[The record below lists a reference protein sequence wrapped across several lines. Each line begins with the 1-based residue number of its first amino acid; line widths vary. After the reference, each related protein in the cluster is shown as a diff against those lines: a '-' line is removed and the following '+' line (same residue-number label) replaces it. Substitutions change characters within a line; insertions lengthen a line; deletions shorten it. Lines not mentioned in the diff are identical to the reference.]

1 MARWGDLELPGET
14 PARQDPAHHP
24 LPPQAD
30 PPSRGVHAN
39 FPGANAAPKQAGQAA
54 RASWSTQAAVGG
66 QGTEPQSF
74 PTAWGGGDDDNTSD
88 LGGLS
93 VTLTPRRRQLAG
105 GQPARRLPV
114 SLSSSG
120 GVPQELQTDVGPG
133 PPHQGPPPPPRPP
146 PTKGLLSFGAG
157 SPPGCRTGAPGEG
170 QRAGGEP
177 GVCRVS
183 SFLQQP
189 PPPLV
194 LFNHFL
200 FFFLLLLFAFLFYF
214 SLLIFIF

>member
-1 MARWGDLELPGET
+1 MGGPGAPWGDPGEAGSCPP
-14 PARQDPAHHP
+14 PA
-24 LPPQAD
+24 
-30 PPSRGVHAN
+30 
-39 FPGANAAPKQAGQAA
+39 AAPGRSPLTGRPCQLPRGKCRTQAG
-54 RASWSTQAAVGG
+54 RAGSTGKLEHTGSGWGAGNRAPVLPHSVGG
-66 QGTEPQSF
+66 
-74 PTAWGGGDDDNTSD
+74 GGGDNTSD

>member
-74 PTAWGGGDDDNTSD
+74 PTAWGGGGDDNTSD

-133 PPHQGPPPPPRPP
+133 PPHQGPPPRPGLHPQRGFCPSGPAAPRGAGQGPPERGSGQEGSPGCAGSLP
-146 PTKGLLSFGAG
+146 SCSSLHLPLSFLI
-157 SPPGCRTGAPGEG
+157 T
-170 QRAGGEP
+170 
-177 GVCRVS
+177 
-183 SFLQQP
+183 
-189 PPPLV
+189 
-194 LFNHFL
+194 
-200 FFFLLLLFAFLFYF
+200 FYF
-214 SLLIFIF
+214 SFYYYFSLFSFIFPF

>member
-1 MARWGDLELPGET
+1 MGGPGAPWEDPGEAGSGPP
-14 PARQDPAHHP
+14 PAAAPGRSTSMPA
-24 LPPQAD
+24 
-30 PPSRGVHAN
+30 SRG
-39 FPGANAAPKQAGQAA
+39 KCRTQAG
-54 RASWSTQAAVGG
+54 RAGSAGKLEHAGSGWGAGNRAPVLPHSVEGG
-66 QGTEPQSF
+66 
-74 PTAWGGGDDDNTSD
+74 DNTSD

-114 SLSSSG
+114 SPSSSG

-133 PPHQGPPPPPRPP
+133 PPYQGPPPPRPP

-157 SPPGCRTGAPGEG
+157 SPPGCGTGAPGEG

-194 LFNHFL
+194 LFN
-200 FFFLLLLFAFLFYF
+200 YF
-214 SLLIFIF
+214 